1 MNGLVQQETIPYAK
15 TSQAGYT
22 EKGKMRNYLVQD
34 EWNDFLMTT
43 PFEQLSAYDILRSQR
58 THQFRHIRVEGR
70 NHKAEWMWFY
80 VCLLRMLDVKESSD
94 RWCQRTPPYSINVES
109 NTYRVLE
116 KGKHD
121 EYYLHL
127 HDGAIRN
134 LSTVKHRIQKRR
146 WCSTEL
152 TTNAASICVVP
163 VVNMAKKIA
172 YRLTNMGLTIQIP
185 VQLLIPQWEC
195 KTLPSQVFKFV
206 WVTTTR
212 ESATLSI
219 KFRNDA
225 LIVGNDV
232 VIDLGTKNV
241 NCQAGLPCW
250 H

>member
-1 MNGLVQQETIPYAK
+1 MSTTYTCTMVLFAICQQ
-15 TSQAGYT
+15 
-22 EKGKMRNYLVQD
+22 
-34 EWNDFLMTT
+34 
-43 PFEQLSAYDILRSQR
+43 
-58 THQFRHIRVEGR
+58 
-70 NHKAEWMWFY
+70 
-80 VCLLRMLDVKESSD
+80 
-94 RWCQRTPPYSINVES
+94 S
-109 NTYRVLE
+109 NTGFESVGCVRQ
-116 KGKHD
+116 
-121 EYYLHL
+121 
-127 HDGAIRN
+127 N
-134 LSTVKHRIQKRR
+134 LPQTRLPSVSCQ
-146 WCSTEL
+146 WL
-152 TTNAASICVVP
+152 TWQ
-163 VVNMAKKIA
+163 KKIA

-241 NCQAGLPCW
+241 NCQAGLPCR